1 MSGEVWIFAEHH
13 SGSLLEVTFEILG
26 KGREIA
32 DKLKGSL
39 SAILMGRD
47 LEEMTQELIDFGVDC
62 VYLLE
67 GLHPNLYPGQEMVG
81 ILCDLIKKCSPDILL
96 MGATSIGAEL
106 APKVAAKLNTGLSAH
121 CIDLDVDEK
130 GHLLQIVPAF
140 GGGVLATITCP
151 DQKPQM
157 ATVKSGVLRAGSR
170 GTRNGRTV
178 QEKILGNG
186 ESGIKILET
195 FKEEIAEIPLEKAE
209 VVIAGGWGAGG
220 KEQWLQLEELAT
232 LLKGAV
238 GATRP
243 PVDEGWAREFQM
255 IGQSGKTVRP
265 KLYIGFGISGV
276 MHHMVG
282 IQDSDFIIA
291 VNSDPEAEI
300 FRMCDFGVEGDLKEI
315 LPFLIQKI
323 KEKIKK

>member
-1 MSGEVWIFAEHH
+1 MSGEVWVFAEHH
-13 SGSLLEVTFEILG
+13 NGGLLEVTFEILG

-62 VYLLE
+62 VCLLE

-151 DQKPQM
+151 DQRPQM
-157 ATVKSGVLRAGSR
+157 ATVKSGVLRAGKKGSR
-170 GTRNGRTV
+170 DGRAV
-178 QEKILGNG
+178 QEKILGIS

-195 FKEEIAEIPLEKAE
+195 FKEEIAEIPLDKAE

-232 LLKGAV
+232 LLKGAL

-243 PVDEGWAREFQM
+243 PVDEAWAREFQM